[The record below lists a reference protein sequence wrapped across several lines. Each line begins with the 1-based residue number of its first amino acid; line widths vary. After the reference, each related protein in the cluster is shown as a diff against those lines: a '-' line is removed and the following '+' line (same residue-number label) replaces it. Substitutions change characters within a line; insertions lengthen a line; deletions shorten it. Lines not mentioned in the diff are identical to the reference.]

1 MVNLGLRRLED
12 SVAAKHP
19 ALQEYAACQ
28 SHAFMK
34 GIGTFILGTSGVFV
48 TQRLLSK
55 KLPFPMQWN
64 VLLSVV
70 AGSLMSYVV
79 TRLET
84 QKCSNLWVYL
94 ETGTMPHHPDEGEKE
109 KRENE
114 TAPSVRK
121 LSVTKDQNNGSVES
135 TDIGRKKTRYG
146 DIMD

>member
-34 GIGTFILGTSGVFV
+34 GVGTFIL
-48 TQRLLSK
+48 
-55 KLPFPMQWN
+55 
-64 VLLSVV
+64 V

-94 ETGTMPHHPDEGEKE
+94 ETGTMPHRPDEGISPD
-109 KRENE
+109 
-114 TAPSVRK
+114 PSVNSFQWKHEETVRTGDQSRECGAGKAQLVRQQPRSRK
-121 LSVTKDQNNGSVES
+121 IAIS
-135 TDIGRKKTRYG
+135 
-146 DIMD
+146 DIMKGS

>member
-34 GIGTFILGTSGVFV
+34 GVGTFILGTSGMFI

-94 ETGTMPHHPDEGEKE
+94 ETGTMPHRPDEGLLAEHLDLSIYHLSTPQKT
-109 KRENE
+109 N
-114 TAPSVRK
+114 RK
-121 LSVTKDQNNGSVES
+121 
-135 TDIGRKKTRYG
+135 
-146 DIMD
+146 

>member
-34 GIGTFILGTSGVFV
+34 GVGTFILGTSGMFI

-94 ETGTMPHHPDEGEKE
+94 ETGTMPHRPDE
-109 KRENE
+109 
-114 TAPSVRK
+114 
-121 LSVTKDQNNGSVES
+121 VTKDQNNGSVES
-135 TDIGRKKTRYG
+135 TDIGKKTRYG

>member
-34 GIGTFILGTSGVFV
+34 GVGTFIL
-48 TQRLLSK
+48 
-55 KLPFPMQWN
+55 
-64 VLLSVV
+64 V

-94 ETGTMPHHPDEGEKE
+94 ETGTMPHRPDE
-109 KRENE
+109 
-114 TAPSVRK
+114 
-121 LSVTKDQNNGSVES
+121 VTKDQNNGSVES
-135 TDIGRKKTRYG
+135 TDIGKKTRYG

>member
-1 MVNLGLRRLED
+1 MVNLGLRRVED

-48 TQRLLSK
+48 MQTLLNK
-55 KLPFPMQWN
+55 KIPLPMQWN
-64 VLLSVV
+64 VLLSV
-70 AGSLMSYVV
+70 ATGSLMSYIV

-94 ETGTMPHHPDEGEKE
+94 ETGTVPRSSDE
-109 KRENE
+109 
-114 TAPSVRK
+114 
-121 LSVTKDQNNGSVES
+121 VTKDQNNVSVES
-135 TDIGRKKTRYG
+135 TDRGRKKTQYG